1 MRRNGNGASGV
12 GAGMGVMEEQGQQ
25 IRGCGRGGGRW
36 DAAMRAQARRGG
48 HKRGEEGTGASA
60 GMGVADEQGDESA
73 ATSKGAGARRWQ
85 GNQGARPCGQGVAT

>member
-1 MRRNGNGASGV
+1 
-12 GAGMGVMEEQGQQ
+12 MGVMEEQGQQ
-25 IRGCGRGGGRW
+25 IRGCGRGEGRW

-48 HKRGEEGTGASA
+48 HKRGKE

-85 GNQGARPCGQGVAT
+85 GNQGARPRGQGVAT